1 MVSWEFSWQ
10 HDWYFCWGPRLS
22 KEQENGSGNRHNHC
36 QTDGGWRDLWFTED
50 LQVRRHEGQ
59 QLPQCW
65 KKTHEV
71 FDQTQARSHFR
82 VYAMPGNSQ
91 IIILFHHRCISK
103 VMLKRTLWVVVVVVV
118 LYLTPKLKQ
127 LWKLLCWQNCLDSL
141 HLQTQFL
148 DRPIWA
154 PIMWIF
160 WGKKPEFENF
170 LMPWTERDLV

>member
-118 LYLTPKLKQ
+118 LYI
-127 LWKLLCWQNCLDSL
+127 LLQNWNSCESY
-141 HLQTQFL
+141 FAGK
-148 DRPIWA
+148 IV
-154 PIMWIF
+154 WIHFTFRFSF
-160 WGKKPEFENF
+160 W
-170 LMPWTERDLV
+170 TDLYGHQ